1 MNKEYRSL
9 LKKLS
14 RDNRR
19 TIEKMRH
26 YLETCYI
33 NEVVFEDMMCDLSGM
48 ALECEE
54 RGEKFEDSIGMDYK
68 TFCRSLAENAKKQT
82 FAERFFDVLRW
93 IIYFDGII
101 IPLLYIL
108 YSIFGFTR
116 PSLDGLVL
124 TAPAGQLLMYFSVAT
139 FTVLGY
145 FIAKRFTYYAQTV
158 VISSYLAA
166 VILVF
171 LLTDFLGDSFFDQTT
186 VSVSIITWGIA
197 IFALLV
203 ICYLTRRLIATN
215 IAYRAKNKNGPSH

>member
-1 MNKEYRSL
+1 MNKEYCAL

-14 RDNRR
+14 KDNKR

-33 NEVVFEDMMCDLSGM
+33 NEVVFEDMMCDLAGM

-54 RGEKFEDSIGMDYK
+54 RGERFEDSIGMDYK

-108 YSIFGFTR
+108 YSIFGFTK

-124 TAPAGQLLMYFSVAT
+124 RAPAGQLLMYFSVAT

-145 FIAKRFTYYAQTV
+145 FIAKRFTYHAQTL

-171 LLTDFLGDSFFDQTT
+171 LLTDFLGDFFFSEKTI
-186 VSVSIITWGIA
+186 SVSIISWGI
-197 IFALLV
+197 IICVLLL
-203 ICYLTRRLIATN
+203 ICCLARRLIATN
-215 IAYRAKNKNGPSH
+215 IAYKAKNRHQ